1 MDAILVI
8 PYKPKFKTSWKK
20 KMKEVIGIEFIIA

>member
-20 KMKEVIGIEFIIA
+20 KMKVIGIEFIIA